1 MTAYLKFKGY
11 IFNISYIFD
20 RSKEWKCNCGTWHCL
35 LVPENSSKQHSTLN
49 PLTNLYKTKL
59 SCSTIVLACSTK
71 LWTWH
76 SSMCFILAEYLQ
88 PNESVF
94 GCCKL
99 TFFKM
104 LFLHAN
110 LTVKKV
116 CELLLSPIHQVKG
129 FFCGY
134 EVIPLEKEFPVPVTW
149 EIRWVPELI
158 WMHRRRDK
166 SSGCAG
172 NPQFHRHTACTLVT
186 SLQL

>member
-11 IFNISYIFD
+11 VFNTLYIFD
-20 RSKEWKCNCGTWHCL
+20 RSKEWTCSCGTWHCL

-76 SSMCFILAEYLQ
+76 SSMCFTVVEYLQ
-88 PNESVF
+88 PNESLF

-110 LTVKKV
+110 PTVKKL
-116 CELLLSPIHQVKG
+116 CELLLSPIHQAIG
-129 FFCGY
+129 FFCSY
-134 EVIPLEKEFPVPVTW
+134 EVIGLYPWRKSCQYLLHGRLGGLRSCLGEEINPVAVFGIHNFIDVKPVP
-149 EIRWVPELI
+149 
-158 WMHRRRDK
+158 
-166 SSGCAG
+166 
-172 NPQFHRHTACTLVT
+172 
-186 SLQL
+186 